1 MGSRRGRGRGGRRSS
16 GRGRR
21 RSGGGSRREPKK
33 EVTLEELDAEMD
45 NYHKYEGKLDQL
57 ESAKA
62 AGQPVLIA
70 PNNGTEEAP
79 SVDAAEEA
87 APEAAPE
94 EDKKEE
100 VESKEE

>member
-1 MGSRRGRGRGGRRSS
+1 
-16 GRGRR
+16 
-21 RSGGGSRREPKK
+21 
-33 EVTLEELDAEMD
+33 MD

-70 PNNGTEEAP
+70 PSDGAEEAP

-87 APEAAPE
+87 APEAEPE
-94 EDKKEE
+94 DAKKEEEE